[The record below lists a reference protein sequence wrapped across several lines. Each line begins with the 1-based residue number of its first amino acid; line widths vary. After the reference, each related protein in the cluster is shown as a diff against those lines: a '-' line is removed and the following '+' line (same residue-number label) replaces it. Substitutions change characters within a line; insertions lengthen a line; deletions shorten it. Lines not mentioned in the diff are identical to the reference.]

1 MKPENVVNYAQV
13 QEISRILNLQID
25 GVRRALGTSAAG
37 LACVLGSLALTSFA
51 QIGLYLFG
59 FCLFIGPIIYIAM
72 RREPY
77 VPDQVLTL
85 VSRYQP
91 NNGASVKEF
100 EAFQEGF
107 RKSERREQVLRW
119 CSREQDYLRA
129 EELGDS
135 GRLAFLSRDLKSEKS
150 EKPKNSEKLD
160 Q

>member
-1 MKPENVVNYAQV
+1 MKPENKVNYEQV
-13 QEISRILNLQID
+13 QEISRTLSLQAS
-25 GVRRALGTSAAG
+25 GVRRAIGTMTAG
-37 LACVLGSLALTSFA
+37 LACILASIAFTGVA
-51 QIGLYLFG
+51 QIALYCLG
-59 FCLFIGPIIYIAM
+59 FCLFAGPIIYFAM

-77 VPDQVLTL
+77 VPDAVLTL
-85 VSRYQP
+85 LSRYQP

-129 EELGDS
+129 DELGDS

-150 EKPKNSEKLD
+150 EKSKNSEKLD